1 MRKLFL
7 VFVVGFGIGQ
17 LDPIGGIAWRA
28 LEARLPAMKTASL
41 AAESPFDRVPPSEWI
56 AESPNAYAI
65 RDTYAPTAPVHVLV
79 VPKARIPTL
88 LDAPSDVL
96 GEMLDLARRVAE
108 ETGIADSGF
117 RIVINTNPQGGQTV
131 YHLHLH
137 VLGGHQNREPLLPIL
152 GSRLRRILAG

>member
-1 MRKLFL
+1 MGKLLL

-17 LDPIGGIAWRA
+17 LDPIGGMAWWA

-79 VPKARIPTL
+79 VPKQRIPTL
-88 LDAPSDVL
+88 LEAPTDLL
-96 GEMLDLARRVAE
+96 GEMLQLARHVAE
-108 ETGIADSGF
+108 ETGVADSGF
-117 RIVINTNPQGGQTV
+117 RIVLNTNPQGGQTV

-152 GSRLRRILAG
+152 RSRLRQILFG